1 MKCKEESVD
10 EMVLA
15 LMLLTTFRESSG
27 FRTWKGYD
35 WEVLDRL
42 HGKGFIGNPKSKSR
56 SVELTEDGRRRSEEL
71 FRKHFS

>member
-1 MKCKEESVD
+1 MKYREESVD

-15 LMLLTTFRESSG
+15 LMFLTTFRESSG

-42 HGKGFIGNPKSKSR
+42 HGKGLIGNPKSKSR
-56 SVELTEDGRRRSEEL
+56 SVDLTEDGRKRSEEL
-71 FRKHFS
+71 FRKNFS